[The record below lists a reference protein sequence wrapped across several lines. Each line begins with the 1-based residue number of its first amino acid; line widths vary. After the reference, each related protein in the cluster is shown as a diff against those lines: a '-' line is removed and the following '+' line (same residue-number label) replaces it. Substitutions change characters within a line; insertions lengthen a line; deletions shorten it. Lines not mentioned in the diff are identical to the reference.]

1 MPEAHDAPKENPV
14 RASGIR
20 GIFRPPS
27 RSGGMEAG
35 DEAMKRKVLVV
46 DDNIDSIT
54 ILRSILETNGF
65 AVRTAQSGLQALDLL
80 SEEVPDVILLD
91 VMMPEMSGLEVLE
104 RIKANHATSRLPVIL
119 VTAKMQDEDVL
130 TGYQFGADYYIT
142 KPCTAKQ
149 LLYGIGLVLGKAE
162 ASAGIPPQEKDE
174 LA

>member
-1 MPEAHDAPKENPV
+1 
-14 RASGIR
+14 
-20 GIFRPPS
+20 
-27 RSGGMEAG
+27 
-35 DEAMKRKVLVV
+35 MKRKVLVV

-65 AVRTAQSGLQALDLL
+65 AVRTAQSGRDALDLL
-80 SEEVPDVILLD
+80 AQEVPDVILLD

-104 RIKANHATSRLPVIL
+104 RIKSNHATSRLPVIL

-149 LLYGIGLVLGKAE
+149 LLYGIGLVLGKVE
-162 ASAGIPPQEKDE
+162 ASANLERREKDE